1 VFVDVDPDTFCLDPR
16 LVEEAISSRTKAI
29 LPVHFGGHP
38 CDMTAIMGLAEKYTL
53 FVIEDCAHAHGAIWD
68 GKYVGAMGT
77 IGSFSLQSSK
87 TLTCGEGGLVV
98 TNHDWLVS
106 TCWGIH
112 NAGRA
117 VGEYDYNHYTPGTN
131 YRITELQAALLLTQ
145 MKKFEGQCRK
155 RDKNG
160 ALLTE
165 LLGKIDGVKP
175 QARDPRVGRHGHYLF
190 TFLLEAGVDREAF
203 KKALSAE
210 GVPLQREYPAVH
222 TLAFIRTRGLGN
234 GSFPVSDALA
244 RNSVW
249 MYHHPLLGA
258 EEDVALIAKAIKK
271 VLANK
276 KELA

>member
-1 VFVDVDPDTFCLDPR
+1 
-16 LVEEAISSRTKAI
+16 
-29 LPVHFGGHP
+29 
-38 CDMTAIMGLAEKYTL
+38 
-53 FVIEDCAHAHGAIWD
+53 
-68 GKYVGAMGT
+68 
-77 IGSFSLQSSK
+77 
-87 TLTCGEGGLVV
+87 
-98 TNHDWLVS
+98 
-106 TCWGIH
+106 
-112 NAGRA
+112 

-131 YRITELQAALLLTQ
+131 YRITELQAAILLSQ
-145 MKKFEGQCRK
+145 MKKFEKQCLE

-203 KKALSAE
+203 KKALTAE

-222 TLAFIRTRGLGN
+222 TLAFIRARGLGN

-249 MYHHPLLGA
+249 MYHHPLLGS